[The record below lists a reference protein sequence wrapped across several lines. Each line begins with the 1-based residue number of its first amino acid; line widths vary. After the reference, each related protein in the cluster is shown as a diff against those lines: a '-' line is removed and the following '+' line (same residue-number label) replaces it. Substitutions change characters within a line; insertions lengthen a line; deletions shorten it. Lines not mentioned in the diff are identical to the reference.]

1 MLRFKSSDTLHRVLR
16 QPFRT
21 PFINGQRPSNK
32 LVANAITCNNIR
44 SSHARFASTITND
57 TYLNKLISNN
67 EEILHWKRYLAQ
79 VNHHHNHHNRKNNLI
94 GEYESPLNQIV
105 LNKSFEIYDLKQITD
120 LLNKPIILKDDTNNV
135 DEHDNDRNYDNKVEN
150 ENENEQDKNIQ
161 KNNDENISNESNS
174 KSSSSINS
182 SSSSSSQNSNGGNDN
197 EDSSSSSNNNN
208 SNNNIKNDNSNIPEI
223 YPQMLALPISRRPLF
238 PGFYKAVVISD
249 ERVMKAIQEMLDRQQ
264 PYVGAFMLKDSER
277 DTDVIENI
285 DDVYKVGVLAQ
296 ITSAFPS
303 KDEKTGKETM
313 TALLYPHRR
322 IELNDLTPPQNEQQQ
337 TLEKEEK
344 ELIEEENI
352 DAQNVEK
359 DSLKQ
364 KQMIKM
370 PKLEDIIVEKVIEP
384 QLDSNNSLQKTALKV
399 DEENSVSDEQHN
411 AKNEEPETQIVKQ
424 EEEDIDNNPTEFLK
438 NYNVSLV
445 NVSNLEDEPFDR
457 KSPIINAL
465 TSEILKVFKEISQL
479 NTMFREQIA
488 TFSASIQSAT
498 TNIFEEPAR
507 LADFAAAVSAG
518 EEEELQ
524 DILSSLNI
532 EHRLEKSLLVLKKE
546 LMNAELQNKISKDV
560 ETKIQKRQREY
571 YLMEQLK
578 GIKRELGIDD
588 GRDKLIETYKQ
599 RISKLQLPDSVQKV
613 FDDEVMKL
621 STLETSM
628 SEFGVIRNYLDWLT
642 SLPWGITSKE
652 RYSINTAKK
661 ILDEDHYGMK
671 DVKNRILEFIAVGK
685 LLGKVDGKIICFVGP
700 PGVGKTSIGKSIARA
715 LSRQF
720 FRFSVGGMT
729 DVAEIKGHRR
739 TYIGALPGR
748 IIQALKKCQTQNPL
762 ILIDEIDKIGHGSVH
777 GDPSAALLE
786 VLDPEQNGNFL
797 DNYLDIPIDLSKVLF
812 VCTANSLDTIPRP
825 LLDRMEVIELTGYVA
840 EEKVK
845 IAEQYLA
852 PQAKKAA
859 GLENANVELT
869 DEAVLALMKNYC
881 RESGVRNLKK
891 HIEKIYRKAAL
902 NVLKELKLEE
912 DDQNSETTTTIMK
925 ADDSKSKNGTDN
937 KGKLQEI
944 SEQTDK
950 TDIENEIEVEKTK
963 DNETSMMV
971 PPEIKI
977 TIDANNLKD
986 YVGPPVYTTDRLYET
1001 TPPGVVMGLAWT
1013 SMGGCSLYVESVLE
1027 QPLHNCKHPTL
1038 ERTGQL
1044 GDVMKESSRLAYSFS
1059 KMFLAKHFPEN
1070 RFFEKAS
1077 IHLHCPEGATPKDGP
1092 SAGITMATSFLSLAL
1107 NKSVDPTVAMTG
1119 ELTLTG
1125 KVLRIGGLREKAVAA
1140 KRSGAKT
1147 IIFPK
1152 DNMSD
1157 WEELPSNVKEGLEP
1171 VPADWYSDV
1180 FERLF
1185 SSISQEDGNNVWQSE
1200 FKLMDV
1206 KEKEHSNSA

>member
-1 MLRFKSSDTLHRVLR
+1 MLRTRTAKALGTVARTTRAIQYYRSVAKTSALH
-16 QPFRT
+16 QE
-21 PFINGQRPSNK
+21 
-32 LVANAITCNNIR
+32 
-44 SSHARFASTITND
+44 RFASTLNVHDVENIKPNYITKTPTWQEFQHQLKNP
-57 TYLNKLISNN
+57 
-67 EEILHWKRYLAQ
+67 RYMEQLAQ
-79 VNHHHNHHNRKNNLI
+79 LDEQFAWHFQAT
-94 GEYESPLNQIV
+94 NQ
-105 LNKSFEIYDLKQITD
+105 NKS
-120 LLNKPIILKDDTNNV
+120 ILAKDDSTSQKK
-135 DEHDNDRNYDNKVEN
+135 DEDVKIVPEEKDNDKDIEPTRDDETINKN
-150 ENENEQDKNIQ
+150 Q
-161 KNNDENISNESNS
+161 ESEVSKNS
-174 KSSSSINS
+174 KSSASGGGQS
-182 SSSSSSQNSNGGNDN
+182 SSSRSDSGDGSSKQKPPKDA
-197 EDSSSSSNNNN
+197 
-208 SNNNIKNDNSNIPEI
+208 PEV
-223 YPQMLALPISRRPLF
+223 YPQMLALPIARRPLF

-249 ERVMKAIQEMLDRQQ
+249 ERVMKAIKEMLDRQQ
-264 PYVGAFMLKDSER
+264 PYIGAFMLKNSEE
-277 DTDVIENI
+277 DTDVITDKN
-285 DDVYKVGVLAQ
+285 DVYDVGVLAQ

-303 KDEKTGKETM
+303 KDEKTGTETM

-322 IELNDLTPPQNEQQQ
+322 IKIDELFPPN
-337 TLEKEEK
+337 EEK
-344 ELIEEENI
+344 EKSKDQVQETDIEAAVVE
-352 DAQNVEK
+352 DAEVTEDQE
-359 DSLKQ
+359 SASSTT
-364 KQMIKM
+364 
-370 PKLEDIIVEKVIEP
+370 PKLEDIVVERIPNPELQQHKRVEP
-384 QLDSNNSLQKTALKV
+384 T
-399 DEENSVSDEQHN
+399 E
-411 AKNEEPETQIVKQ
+411 EEPDELDDVQ
-424 EEEDIDNNPTEFLK
+424 EGEDVNPTEFLK

-445 NVSNLEDEPFDR
+445 NVLNLEDEPFDR
-457 KSPIINAL
+457 KSPVINAL

-518 EEEELQ
+518 EEDELQ

-588 GRDKLIETYKQ
+588 GRDKLIDTYKE
-599 RISKLQLPDSVQKV
+599 RVKSLTLPDSVQKI
-613 FDDEVMKL
+613 FDDEITKL

-642 SLPWGITSKE
+642 SIPWGKHSKE
-652 RYSINTAKK
+652 QYSIPRAKK
-661 ILDEDHYGMK
+661 ILDEDHYGMV
-671 DVKNRILEFIAVGK
+671 DVKDRILEFIAVGK

-715 LSRQF
+715 LNRKF

-748 IIQALKKCQTQNPL
+748 VVQALKKCQTQNPL
-762 ILIDEIDKIGHGSVH
+762 ILIDEIDKIGHGGIH

-786 VLDPEQNGNFL
+786 VLDPEQNNSFL

-812 VCTANSLDTIPRP
+812 VCTANSLETIPRP

-840 EEKVK
+840 EDKVK
-845 IAEQYLA
+845 IAEQYLV
-852 PQAKKAA
+852 PSAKKSA
-859 GLENANVELT
+859 GLENSHVDMTEDAIT
-869 DEAVLALMKNYC
+869 ALMKYYC

-902 NVLKELKLEE
+902 KVVKKLSIEDSPTSSADGKSKESVSSEEKVDSNAKSSLE
-912 DDQNSETTTTIMK
+912 
-925 ADDSKSKNGTDN
+925 KSKNND
-937 KGKLQEI
+937 LE
-944 SEQTDK
+944 K
-950 TDIENEIEVEKTK
+950 TSDDIEALKTSEKINVSISQK
-963 DNETSMMV
+963 
-971 PPEIKI
+971 
-977 TIDANNLKD
+977 NLKD

-1013 SMGGCSLYVESVLE
+1013 NMGGCSLYVESVLE
-1027 QPLHNCKHPTL
+1027 QPLHNCKHPTF

-1044 GDVMKESSRLAYSFS
+1044 GDVMKESSRLAYSFA
-1059 KMFLAKHFPEN
+1059 KMYLAQKFPEN

-1092 SAGITMATSFLSLAL
+1092 SAGVTMATSFLSLAL
-1107 NKSVDPTVAMTG
+1107 NKSIDPTVAMTG

-1152 DNMSD
+1152 DNLND
-1157 WEELPSNVKEGLEP
+1157 WEELPDNGKEGLEP
-1171 VPADWYSDV
+1171 LAADWYNDIFQKLFKDV
-1180 FERLF
+1180 NTKQGNSVWKAEFEIL
-1185 SSISQEDGNNVWQSE
+1185 DA
-1200 FKLMDV
+1200 K
-1206 KEKEHSNSA
+1206 KEKD

>member
-1 MLRFKSSDTLHRVLR
+1 MLRFKASTTRNITRLLKNTV
-16 QPFRT
+16 RT
-21 PFINGQRPSNK
+21 NTFIHTPIRFATSISYENDLLDSELKWSPNTILFKNSKN
-32 LVANAITCNNIR
+32 NNNI
-44 SSHARFASTITND
+44 SNSTN
-57 TYLNKLISNN
+57 
-67 EEILHWKRYLAQ
+67 
-79 VNHHHNHHNRKNNLI
+79 
-94 GEYESPLNQIV
+94 
-105 LNKSFEIYDLKQITD
+105 
-120 LLNKPIILKDDTNNV
+120 NKPVSKDKKK
-135 DEHDNDRNYDNKVEN
+135 DRKKE
-150 ENENEQDKNIQ
+150 
-161 KNNDENISNESNS
+161 NDENKEVPVNKNNNITEQKG
-174 KSSSSINS
+174 KSSSSAETGSGAPATPPN
-182 SSSSSSQNSNGGNDN
+182 NNNNGDGGNDGH
-197 EDSSSSSNNNN
+197 DPVKLDTSL
-208 SNNNIKNDNSNIPEI
+208 PEI

-249 ERVMKAIQEMLDRQQ
+249 PDVMKAITEMLDRQQ
-264 PYVGAFMLKDSER
+264 PYIGAFMLKDSSV
-277 DTDVIENI
+277 DTDIIKNR
-285 DDVYKVGVLAQ
+285 DDVHSVGVLAQ

-303 KDEKTGKETM
+303 KDEKTGSETM

-322 IELNDLTPPQNEQQQ
+322 IKIDELVPPVI
-337 TLEKEEK
+337 EEK
-344 ELIEEENI
+344 AKEPQ
-352 DAQNVEK
+352 D
-359 DSLKQ
+359 
-364 KQMIKM
+364 IKN
-370 PKLEDIIVEKVIEP
+370 IIVEKIVEPTKKESQSTEKETEKVNDTEETSAKTNETEPKDETDIEP
-384 QLDSNNSLQKTALKV
+384 AKKNNVVEESSKTDGTLIS
-399 DEENSVSDEQHN
+399 EF
-411 AKNEEPETQIVKQ
+411 
-424 EEEDIDNNPTEFLK
+424 NPTEFLK
-438 NYNVSLV
+438 KFKVSLV
-445 NVSNLEDEPFDR
+445 NVSNLEDDPFDS

-518 EEEELQ
+518 EEDELQ

-532 EHRLEKSLLVLKKE
+532 EQRLEKSLLVLKKE

-588 GRDKLIETYKQ
+588 GRDKLIETYKK
-599 RISKLQLPDSVQKV
+599 RVEKLKLPKNVKKI
-613 FDDEVMKL
+613 FDDELMKL

-628 SEFGVIRNYLDWLT
+628 SEFGVTRNYLDWIT
-642 SLPWGITSKE
+642 SLPWGLISRE
-652 RYSINTAKK
+652 QYSIDVAKT

-671 DVKNRILEFIAVGK
+671 DVKDRILEFIAVGK

-715 LSRQF
+715 LNRKF
-720 FRFSVGGMT
+720 FRFSVGGMS

-762 ILIDEIDKIGHGSVH
+762 ILIDEIDKIGHGGMH
-777 GDPSAALLE
+777 GDPSSALLE
-786 VLDPEQNGNFL
+786 VLDPEQNNSFL

-812 VCTANSLDTIPRP
+812 VCTANTLDTIPRP

-840 EEKVK
+840 EEKVQ
-845 IAEQYLA
+845 IAERYLV
-852 PQAKKAA
+852 PQARKTA
-859 GLENANVELT
+859 GLTNANVELT
-869 DEAVLALMKNYC
+869 ENATVALMKHYC

-891 HIEKIYRKAAL
+891 QIEKIYRKAAL
-902 NVLKELKLEE
+902 NILKKIAETSDPLVEPVSTSKTSEAEFKE
-912 DDQNSETTTTIMK
+912 DEVKDIE
-925 ADDSKSKNGTDN
+925 
-937 KGKLQEI
+937 
-944 SEQTDK
+944 
-950 TDIENEIEVEKTK
+950 IENEEDKSKAMVVP
-963 DNETSMMV
+963 DNISVSIT
-971 PPEIKI
+971 PE
-977 TIDANNLKD
+977 NLKD
-986 YVGPPVYTTDRLYET
+986 YVGPPIYTTDRLYET
-1001 TPPGVVMGLAWT
+1001 TPPGIVMGLAWT

-1059 KMFLAKHFPEN
+1059 KMFLANKFPEN
-1070 RFFEKAS
+1070 RFFQQAS

-1092 SAGITMATSFLSLAL
+1092 SAGVTMATSFLSLSL
-1107 NKSVDPTVAMTG
+1107 NKSIEPTVAMTG

-1152 DNMSD
+1152 DNWSD
-1157 WEELPSNVKEGLEP
+1157 WEELPANVKEGLTP
-1171 VPADWYSDV
+1171 LPADWYGDI
-1180 FERLF
+1180 FNKLF
-1185 SSISQEDGNNVWQSE
+1185 PDMSTEEGNAVWASE
-1200 FKLMDV
+1200 FALLDAKKNKD
-1206 KEKEHSNSA
+1206 HDNDD

>member
-1 MLRFKSSDTLHRVLR
+1 MLRFKTAEALQRVSGRCPPNMLIR
-16 QPFRT
+16 RYRT
-21 PFINGQRPSNK
+21 VCPSFPNSITTTPTIANILSCQR
-32 LVANAITCNNIR
+32 R
-44 SSHARFASTITND
+44 HASTINTG
-57 TYLNKLISNN
+57 TYLNKLLLRD
-67 EEILHWKRYLAQ
+67 EEVVHWKKYMAQ
-79 VNHHHNHHNRKNNLI
+79 MNTDDIDVDIELKRLFKYDALNHNFNVEPISSRRSVNN
-94 GEYESPLNQIV
+94 
-105 LNKSFEIYDLKQITD
+105 
-120 LLNKPIILKDDTNNV
+120 
-135 DEHDNDRNYDNKVEN
+135 
-150 ENENEQDKNIQ
+150 
-161 KNNDENISNESNS
+161 KNNDDEDASEKNDTTKIKKDKDEKKDKIKEKKEDVDKKNNDQKTTTNKHSIS
-174 KSSSSINS
+174 KSSSAANS
-182 SSSSSSQNSNGGNDN
+182 NSGATPPNSNGNGDDSGNSTSFKH
-197 EDSSSSSNNNN
+197 DSSNL
-208 SNNNIKNDNSNIPEI
+208 PEV

-249 ERVMKAIQEMLDRQQ
+249 ERVMKAIKEMLDRQQ
-264 PYVGAFMLKDSER
+264 PYVGAFMLKNSENDS
-277 DTDVIENI
+277 DIIENK
-285 DDVYKVGVLAQ
+285 DDVYNIGVLAQ

-313 TALLYPHRR
+313 TALLYPHKR
-322 IELNDLTPPQNEQQQ
+322 IILDNLTPPNKIEHIEGEEVTEKSEVEEVNEEQGTQN
-337 TLEKEEK
+337 
-344 ELIEEENI
+344 
-352 DAQNVEK
+352 
-359 DSLKQ
+359 
-364 KQMIKM
+364 IKM
-370 PKLEDIIVEKVIEP
+370 PNIEDIIVEKV
-384 QLDSNNSLQKTALKV
+384 V
-399 DEENSVSDEQHN
+399 DKHLASSRKANKEQPTSDEITDKEAEGKQLVRR
-411 AKNEEPETQIVKQ
+411 EEPETKIVTER
-424 EEEDIDNNPTEFLK
+424 EENEAINPTKFLED
-438 NYNVSLV
+438 YNVSLV

-457 KSPIINAL
+457 KSPVINAL
-465 TSEILKVFKEISQL
+465 TSEILKVFKEISLL

-588 GRDKLIETYKQ
+588 GRDKLIETYKE
-599 RISKLQLPDSVQKV
+599 RISKLQLPNSVQKV
-613 FDDEVMKL
+613 FDDEIMKL
-621 STLETSM
+621 STLESSM

-652 RYSINTAKK
+652 RYSIKRAKT

-671 DVKNRILEFIAVGK
+671 DVKTRILEFIAVGK

-786 VLDPEQNGNFL
+786 VLDPEQNNNFL
-797 DNYLDIPIDLSKVLF
+797 DNYVDIPIDLSKVLF
-812 VCTANSLDTIPRP
+812 VCTANSLETIPRP
-825 LLDRMEVIELTGYVA
+825 LLDRMEVIELSGYVA

-852 PQAKKAA
+852 PQAKKAS

-869 DEAVLALMKNYC
+869 DNAVIALMKNYC

-902 NVLKELKLEE
+902 NVLKELNPEE
-912 DDQNSETTTTIMK
+912 DNPDNEKPAKDTKESERSAAKENSEEVASTE
-925 ADDSKSKNGTDN
+925 N
-937 KGKLQEI
+937 KD
-944 SEQTDK
+944 T
-950 TDIENEIEVEKTK
+950 EIEVEKTK
-963 DNETSMMV
+963 DDATAMV
-971 PPEIKI
+971 VPAEIKV
-977 TIDANNLKD
+977 TIDSENLKD
-986 YVGPPVYTTDRLYET
+986 YVGPAIYTTDRLYET

-1027 QPLHNCKHPTL
+1027 QPLHNCRHPTL

-1092 SAGITMATSFLSLAL
+1092 SAGVTMSTSFLSLAL
-1107 NKSVDPTVAMTG
+1107 NKSINPTVAMTG

-1157 WEELPSNVKEGLEP
+1157 WEELPANVKEGLEP

-1180 FERLF
+1180 FDRLF
-1185 SSISQEDGNNVWQSE
+1185 SDISKDHGNTVWESE
-1200 FKLMDV
+1200 FKIIDAKG
-1206 KEKEHSNSA
+1206 KENHSSD

>member
-1 MLRFKSSDTLHRVLR
+1 MLRTRTAKTLGTVA
-16 QPFRT
+16 RT
-21 PFINGQRPSNK
+21 TRAVQYYRSITKAATIPQRRLAST
-32 LVANAITCNNIR
+32 LGVHDVANIKPGHMIKTPAWQEFQHQLKSPRYTEQLSELNEQF
-44 SSHARFASTITND
+44 ARYSLAAND
-57 TYLNKLISNN
+57 YKG
-67 EEILHWKRYLAQ
+67 ILA
-79 VNHHHNHHNRKNNLI
+79 
-94 GEYESPLNQIV
+94 
-105 LNKSFEIYDLKQITD
+105 
-120 LLNKPIILKDDTNNV
+120 KDDSTPQKK
-135 DEHDNDRNYDNKVEN
+135 DEDVKIVPEERDTDNDIEPTRDDETT
-150 ENENEQDKNIQ
+150 DKNQ
-161 KNNDENISNESNS
+161 ESEISKNS
-174 KSSSSINS
+174 KSSASGGGQSSSIRSDSGDGNS
-182 SSSSSSQNSNGGNDN
+182 KQKPP
-197 EDSSSSSNNNN
+197 
-208 SNNNIKNDNSNIPEI
+208 KNVPEV
-223 YPQMLALPISRRPLF
+223 YPQMLALPIARRPLF

-249 ERVMKAIQEMLDRQQ
+249 ERVMKAIKEMLDRQQ
-264 PYVGAFMLKDSER
+264 PYIAAFMLKNSEE
-277 DTDVIENI
+277 DTDVITDK
-285 DDVYKVGVLAQ
+285 DDVYDVGVLAQ

-303 KDEKTGKETM
+303 KDEKTGTETM

-322 IELNDLTPPQNEQQQ
+322 IKIDELFPPN
-337 TLEKEEK
+337 EEK
-344 ELIEEENI
+344 ENINEQTKETDTETTSAEATETTDEQEN
-352 DAQNVEK
+352 AR
-359 DSLKQ
+359 LAT
-364 KQMIKM
+364 
-370 PKLEDIIVEKVIEP
+370 PKLEDIVVERIPDSELHQNKRIE
-384 QLDSNNSLQKTALKV
+384 QA
-399 DEENSVSDEQHN
+399 EEESDELDD
-411 AKNEEPETQIVKQ
+411 VQ
-424 EEEDIDNNPTEFLK
+424 EGDDVNPTEFLK
-438 NYNVSLV
+438 DYNVSLV
-445 NVSNLEDEPFDR
+445 NVLNLEDEPFDR
-457 KSPIINAL
+457 KSPVINAL

-518 EEEELQ
+518 EEDELQ

-588 GRDKLIETYKQ
+588 GRDKLIDTYKE
-599 RISKLQLPDSVQKV
+599 RVKSLTLPDSVQKI
-613 FDDEVMKL
+613 FDDEITKL

-642 SLPWGITSKE
+642 SIPWGKHSKE
-652 RYSINTAKK
+652 QYSIPRAKK
-661 ILDEDHYGMK
+661 ILDEDHYGMV
-671 DVKNRILEFIAVGK
+671 DVKDRILEFIAVGK

-715 LSRQF
+715 LNRKF

-748 IIQALKKCQTQNPL
+748 VVQALKKCQTQNPL
-762 ILIDEIDKIGHGSVH
+762 ILIDEIDKIGHGSIH

-786 VLDPEQNGNFL
+786 VLDPEQNNSFL

-825 LLDRMEVIELTGYVA
+825 LLDRMEIIELTGYVA
-840 EEKVK
+840 EDKVK
-845 IAEQYLA
+845 IAEQYLV
-852 PQAKKAA
+852 PSAKKSA
-859 GLENANVELT
+859 GLENSHVDMTEDAIT
-869 DEAVLALMKNYC
+869 ALMKYYC

-902 NVLKELKLEE
+902 QVVKKLSIE
-912 DDQNSETTTTIMK
+912 DSPIPS
-925 ADDSKSKNGTDN
+925 DDSNSKESASSSSSSSEENANKNTKSSSKKSKDN
-937 KGKLQEI
+937 DL
-944 SEQTDK
+944 
-950 TDIENEIEVEKTK
+950 EKTSNDIK
-963 DNETSMMV
+963 ALKTS
-971 PPEIKI
+971 EKI
-977 TIDANNLKD
+977 NVSISQENLKN

-1013 SMGGCSLYVESVLE
+1013 NMGGCSLYVESVLE
-1027 QPLHNCKHPTL
+1027 QPLHNCKHPTF

-1044 GDVMKESSRLAYSFS
+1044 GDVMKESSRLAYSFA
-1059 KMFLAKHFPEN
+1059 KMYLAQKFPEN

-1092 SAGITMATSFLSLAL
+1092 SAGVTMATSFLSLAL
-1107 NKSVDPTVAMTG
+1107 NKSIDPTVAMTG

-1152 DNMSD
+1152 DNLND
-1157 WEELPSNVKEGLEP
+1157 WEELPDNVKEGLEP
-1171 VPADWYSDV
+1171 LAADWYNDIFQKIFKDV
-1180 FERLF
+1180 SAKQGNSVWKAEFEIL
-1185 SSISQEDGNNVWQSE
+1185 DA
-1200 FKLMDV
+1200 K
-1206 KEKEHSNSA
+1206 KEKD

>member
-1 MLRFKSSDTLHRVLR
+1 MLRTRTTKTLSTVA
-16 QPFRT
+16 RT
-21 PFINGQRPSNK
+21 TRAIQYYRSIAKTAAVSQR
-32 LVANAITCNNIR
+32 
-44 SSHARFASTITND
+44 RFASTLTVRDVENI
-57 TYLNKLISNN
+57 KPSHI
-67 EEILHWKRYLAQ
+67 IK
-79 VNHHHNHHNRKNNLI
+79 
-94 GEYESPLNQIV
+94 SPTWQE
-105 LNKSFEIYDLKQITD
+105 FQHQ
-120 LLNKPIILKDDTNNV
+120 LKDPRYMEHFAQLDEQFARHFMATNSGKSVLAKDDSTSQKKDEDVKIVPDEKDT
-135 DEHDNDRNYDNKVEN
+135 DNDVEPTRDDEIVNKDQEG
-150 ENENEQDKNIQ
+150 EASKNSRSSASGGGQ
-161 KNNDENISNESNS
+161 
-174 KSSSSINS
+174 SSSSRSDSGDGS
-182 SSSSSSQNSNGGNDN
+182 SKQKPPKDV
-197 EDSSSSSNNNN
+197 
-208 SNNNIKNDNSNIPEI
+208 PEV
-223 YPQMLALPISRRPLF
+223 YPQMLALPIARRPLF

-249 ERVMKAIQEMLDRQQ
+249 ERVMKAIKEMLDRQQ
-264 PYVGAFMLKDSER
+264 PYIGAFMLKNSEE
-277 DTDVIENI
+277 DTDVITDKN
-285 DDVYKVGVLAQ
+285 DVYDVGVLAQ

-303 KDEKTGKETM
+303 KDEKTGTETM

-322 IELNDLTPPQNEQQQ
+322 IKIDELFPPN
-337 TLEKEEK
+337 EEK
-344 ELIEEENI
+344 EKSKEQAKDTDTETTVVE
-352 DAQNVEK
+352 DANNPEDQE
-359 DSLKQ
+359 STSPAT
-364 KQMIKM
+364 
-370 PKLEDIIVEKVIEP
+370 PKLEDIVVERIP
-384 QLDSNNSLQKTALKV
+384 DSELQNHKRVEAT
-399 DEENSVSDEQHN
+399 
-411 AKNEEPETQIVKQ
+411 
-424 EEEDIDNNPTEFLK
+424 EEESEELDDIQEGEDINPTEFLK

-445 NVSNLEDEPFDR
+445 NVLNLEDEPFDR
-457 KSPIINAL
+457 KSPVINAL

-518 EEEELQ
+518 EEDELQ

-588 GRDKLIETYKQ
+588 GRDKLIDTYKE
-599 RISKLQLPDSVQKV
+599 RIKSLKLPDSVQKI
-613 FDDEVMKL
+613 FDDEITKL

-642 SLPWGITSKE
+642 SIPWGKHSKE
-652 RYSINTAKK
+652 QYSIPRAKK
-661 ILDEDHYGMK
+661 ILDEDHYGMV
-671 DVKNRILEFIAVGK
+671 DVKDRILEFIAVGK

-715 LSRQF
+715 LNRKF

-748 IIQALKKCQTQNPL
+748 VVQALKKCQTQNPL
-762 ILIDEIDKIGHGSVH
+762 ILIDEIDKIGHGGIH

-786 VLDPEQNGNFL
+786 VLDPEQNNSFL

-812 VCTANSLDTIPRP
+812 VCTANSLETIPRP

-840 EEKVK
+840 EDKVK
-845 IAEQYLA
+845 IAEQYLV
-852 PQAKKAA
+852 PSAKKSA
-859 GLENANVELT
+859 GLENSHVDMTEDAIT
-869 DEAVLALMKNYC
+869 ALMKYYC

-902 NVLKELKLEE
+902 QVVKKLSIE
-912 DDQNSETTTTIMK
+912 DSPTSS
-925 ADDSKSKNGTDN
+925 ADSKPKESVS
-937 KGKLQEI
+937 
-944 SEQTDK
+944 SEEK
-950 TDIENEIEVEKTK
+950 AENNAKSSSEKTK
-963 DNETSMMV
+963 DNNSEKTSDDI
-971 PPEIKI
+971 EALKTSEKI
-977 TIDANNLKD
+977 NVSISQKNLKD

-1013 SMGGCSLYVESVLE
+1013 NMGGCSLYVESVLE
-1027 QPLHNCKHPTL
+1027 QPLHNCKHPTF

-1044 GDVMKESSRLAYSFS
+1044 GDVMKESSRLAYSFA
-1059 KMFLAKHFPEN
+1059 KMYLAQKFPEN

-1092 SAGITMATSFLSLAL
+1092 SAGVTMATSFLSLAL
-1107 NKSVDPTVAMTG
+1107 NKSIDPTVAMTG

-1152 DNMSD
+1152 DNLND
-1157 WEELPSNVKEGLEP
+1157 WEELPDNVKEGLEP
-1171 VPADWYSDV
+1171 LAADWYNDIFQKLFKDV
-1180 FERLF
+1180 NTKEGNSVWKAEFEIL
-1185 SSISQEDGNNVWQSE
+1185 DA
-1200 FKLMDV
+1200 K
-1206 KEKEHSNSA
+1206 KEKD

>member
-1 MLRFKSSDTLHRVLR
+1 MLRARTAKTLGTVA
-16 QPFRT
+16 RT
-21 PFINGQRPSNK
+21 TR
-32 LVANAITCNNIR
+32 AIQYYR
-44 SSHARFASTITND
+44 SVVKAAALPQKRFASTLNVHDVANVKPNHIIKTPAWQEFQHQLKTSRYTEQLTQLEDQFARD
-57 TYLNKLISNN
+57 TLAAYSYRSILAKDDSAKKDEDDKIVPEEKDKDN
-67 EEILHWKRYLAQ
+67 EVEPTRDD
-79 VNHHHNHHNRKNNLI
+79 
-94 GEYESPLNQIV
+94 ETTT
-105 LNKSFEIYDLKQITD
+105 NKS
-120 LLNKPIILKDDTNNV
+120 P
-135 DEHDNDRNYDNKVEN
+135 
-150 ENENEQDKNIQ
+150 
-161 KNNDENISNESNS
+161 ESEVSKNS
-174 KSSSSINS
+174 KSSASGSGQS
-182 SSSSSSQNSNGGNDN
+182 SSSRSDTGDGNP
-197 EDSSSSSNNNN
+197 
-208 SNNNIKNDNSNIPEI
+208 KQKPPKPEVPEV
-223 YPQMLALPISRRPLF
+223 YPQMLALPIARRPLF

-249 ERVMKAIQEMLDRQQ
+249 ERVMKAIKEMLDRQQ
-264 PYVGAFMLKDSER
+264 PYIGAFMLKNSEE
-277 DTDVIENI
+277 DTDVITSKDE
-285 DDVYKVGVLAQ
+285 VYDVGVLAQ

-303 KDEKTGKETM
+303 KDEKTGTETM

-322 IELNDLTPPQNEQQQ
+322 IKIDELFPPN
-337 TLEKEEK
+337 EEK
-344 ELIEEENI
+344 EKLKEQ
-352 DAQNVEK
+352 AKEK
-359 DSLKQ
+359 DVETVVTEAAE
-364 KQMIKM
+364 IKEDQAENANAGGA
-370 PKLEDIIVEKVIEP
+370 PKLEDIVVEKIPDSELQQQQQHKKIEA
-384 QLDSNNSLQKTALKV
+384 S
-399 DEENSVSDEQHN
+399 E
-411 AKNEEPETQIVKQ
+411 EEPDELDDAQ
-424 EEEDIDNNPTEFLK
+424 EGDDVNPTEFLK
-438 NYNVSLV
+438 DYNVSLV
-445 NVSNLEDEPFDR
+445 NVLNLEDEPFDR
-457 KSPIINAL
+457 KSPVINAL

-518 EEEELQ
+518 EEDELQ

-588 GRDKLIETYKQ
+588 GRDKLIDTYKE
-599 RISKLQLPDSVQKV
+599 RVKSLKLPESVQKI
-613 FDDEVMKL
+613 FDDEITKL

-642 SLPWGITSKE
+642 SIPWGKHSQE
-652 RYSINTAKK
+652 QYSIPRAKK
-661 ILDEDHYGMK
+661 ILDEDHYGMI
-671 DVKNRILEFIAVGK
+671 DVKDRILEFIAVGK

-715 LSRQF
+715 LNRKF

-748 IIQALKKCQTQNPL
+748 VVQALKKCQTQNPL
-762 ILIDEIDKIGHGSVH
+762 ILIDEIDKIGHGGIH

-786 VLDPEQNGNFL
+786 VLDPEQNNSFL

-812 VCTANSLDTIPRP
+812 VCTANSLETIPRP

-840 EEKVK
+840 EDKVK
-845 IAEQYLA
+845 IAEQYLV
-852 PQAKKAA
+852 PSAKKSA
-859 GLENANVELT
+859 GLENSHVDMTEDAIT
-869 DEAVLALMKNYC
+869 ALMKYYC

-902 NVLKELKLEE
+902 QVVKKLSIEDSPTSSDTQKDTAKSKETASSEDKTSKNVESSSKMSK
-912 DDQNSETTTTIMK
+912 DI
-925 ADDSKSKNGTDN
+925 DSK
-937 KGKLQEI
+937 
-944 SEQTDK
+944 K
-950 TDIENEIEVEKTK
+950 TSDDIEALKTS
-963 DNETSMMV
+963 D
-971 PPEIKI
+971 KI
-977 TIDANNLKD
+977 NVSISQDNLKD

-1013 SMGGCSLYVESVLE
+1013 NMGGCSLYVESVLE
-1027 QPLHNCKHPTL
+1027 QPLHNCKHPTF

-1059 KMFLAKHFPEN
+1059 KMYLAQKFPEN

-1092 SAGITMATSFLSLAL
+1092 SAGVTMASSFLSLAL
-1107 NKSVDPTVAMTG
+1107 NKSIEPTVAMTG

-1152 DNMSD
+1152 DNLND
-1157 WEELPSNVKEGLEP
+1157 WEELPDNVKEGLEP
-1171 VPADWYSDV
+1171 LAADWYNDIFQKLFKDV
-1180 FERLF
+1180 DTKQGNSVWKAEFEIL
-1185 SSISQEDGNNVWQSE
+1185 DA
-1200 FKLMDV
+1200 KKD
-1206 KEKEHSNSA
+1206 KD

>member
-1 MLRFKSSDTLHRVLR
+1 MLRFKASNTIQKVFRRPFNTLL
-16 QPFRT
+16 
-21 PFINGQRPSNK
+21 INDRKFNNK
-32 LVANAITCNNIR
+32 LVTNSDVFNNIHLNH
-44 SSHARFASTITND
+44 SRFASTINTN
-57 TYLNKLISNN
+57 TYLNELLSNN
-67 EEILHWKRYLAQ
+67 EEILHWKRYMTQ
-79 VNHHHNHHNRKNNLI
+79 INRNHDPIDDIEVNKL
-94 GEYESPLNQIV
+94 
-105 LNKSFEIYDLKQITD
+105 FEVSDLKQITN
-120 LLNKPIILKDDTNNV
+120 LLNKPIILKNDTKNINKHNKVNHNKNNK
-135 DEHDNDRNYDNKVEN
+135 NNSVEN
-150 ENENEQDKNIQ
+150 EKENER
-161 KNNDENISNESNS
+161 DENIDRNNENNENVSNESNA
-174 KSSSSINS
+174 KSSSATNSNHS
-182 SSSSSSQNSNGGNDN
+182 SSSSTPPNSNGGNDDGN
-197 EDSSSSSNNNN
+197 SSSNNDNN
-208 SNNNIKNDNSNIPEI
+208 VKDNHSNISEI

-249 ERVMKAIQEMLDRQQ
+249 ERVMKAIQEMLERQQ
-264 PYVGAFMLKDSER
+264 PYVGAFMLRDSER
-277 DTDVIENI
+277 DTDVIENV
-285 DDVYKVGVLAQ
+285 DDVYDVGVLAQ

-322 IELNDLTPPQNEQQQ
+322 IKLNSLIPP
-337 TLEKEEK
+337 KEE
-344 ELIEEENI
+344 EIEENI
-352 DAQNVEK
+352 DTQNVDK
-359 DSLKQ
+359 NHLNQ
-364 KQMIKM
+364 KQVTKI
-370 PKLEDIIVEKVIEP
+370 PKIENIIVEKVNEP
-384 QLDSNNSLQKTALKV
+384 QVHSNGSLEKVNSEVAKMSV
-399 DEENSVSDEQHN
+399 DKETPTSERQAVV
-411 AKNEEPETQIVKQ
+411 KNEGTETQIIRKQ
-424 EEEDIDNNPTEFLK
+424 QEDGEDIENPTEFLK
-438 NYNVSLV
+438 DYNVSLV
-445 NVSNLEDEPFDR
+445 NISNLEDEPFNR

-599 RISKLQLPDSVQKV
+599 RISKLRLPEAVQKV
-613 FDDEVMKL
+613 FDDEIMKL

-797 DNYLDIPIDLSKVLF
+797 DNYIDIPIDLSKVLF
-812 VCTANSLDTIPRP
+812 VCTANTLDTIPRP

-845 IAEQYLA
+845 IAEQYLV

-869 DEAVLALMKNYC
+869 DSAVLSLMKNYC

-891 HIEKIYRKAAL
+891 HIEKIYRKVAL
-902 NVLKELKLEE
+902 NILKELNLDE
-912 DDQNSETTTTIMK
+912 DVQQSETIT
-925 ADDSKSKNGTDN
+925 DSIISN
-937 KGKLQEI
+937 K
-944 SEQTDK
+944 K
-950 TDIENEIEVEKTK
+950 TDGKENVNETSEKKVLAEVENGIKVEKTK
-963 DNETSMMV
+963 DNETAMMV

-977 TIDANNLKD
+977 TIDADNLKD
-986 YVGPPVYTTDRLYET
+986 YVGPPIYTTDRLYET

-1027 QPLHNCKHPTL
+1027 QPLHNCRNPTL

-1077 IHLHCPEGATPKDGP
+1077 IHLHCPEGAIPKDGP

-1107 NKSVDPTVAMTG
+1107 NKSIDPTVAMTG

-1125 KVLRIGGLREKAVAA
+1125 KVLRIGGLREKTVAA
-1140 KRSGAKT
+1140 RRSGAKT

-1180 FERLF
+1180 FEKLF
-1185 SSISQEDGNNVWQSE
+1185 SSVSKEDGNSVWQSE
-1200 FKLMDV
+1200 FKIIDA
-1206 KEKEHSNSA
+1206 KEKAHGHTE